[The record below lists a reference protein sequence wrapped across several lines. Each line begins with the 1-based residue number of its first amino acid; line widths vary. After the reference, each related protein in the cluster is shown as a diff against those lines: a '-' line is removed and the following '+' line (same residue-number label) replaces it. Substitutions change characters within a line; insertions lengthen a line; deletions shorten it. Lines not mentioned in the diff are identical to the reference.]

1 MPLGLAA
8 LHVSR
13 AIAAERVCPSPT
25 TFKQAGHRLWRLCPR
40 RKRRA
45 FDSARWLAIRKEAG
59 LALCLFICTKALRVA
74 ATAQGLAHAVT
85 HRTTRLPRIRRLDA
99 IAN

>member
-25 TFKQAGHRLWRLCPR
+25 TFKQAGHRLWRLCPAEKTPGFR
-40 RKRRA
+40 LRSLAGNPKGSQISPTSLYLYKSLAGCRNCA
-45 FDSARWLAIRKEAG
+45 KPCTCCDS
-59 LALCLFICTKALRVA
+59 
-74 ATAQGLAHAVT
+74 
-85 HRTTRLPRIRRLDA
+85 
-99 IAN
+99 